1 MRFKGLDLNLLVA
14 LDALLDEASVSRA
27 AARLHLSQPAASA
40 ALARLREWFGDPL
53 LAQHGKR
60 LMPTPYAL
68 RLRPALTQLL
78 AEIDALVTQPAQ
90 FDPATARRRFRI
102 CTSDYLTSV
111 LLRPFL
117 ADIAVTA
124 PGIEL
129 DILPPDDDAM
139 ALLDSGQIDMLI
151 IPQEFTSQL
160 HPSRLLLEEDHVVVG
175 WSGNPLLADPV
186 AAPLTIEDF
195 STAGHVSVRLGR
207 VSRLAHGEAQ
217 LQARGIAR
225 RVEVVA
231 PSFTLVPELLVGT
244 HRLAIMHARLAR
256 LAALRDDIRIVPLPF
271 EMARMKEMVQFHRA
285 RADDAG
291 LRWLLER
298 LDAIVAAEALDGTA
312 T

>member
-14 LDALLDEASVSRA
+14 LDALLEEASVSRA
-27 AARLHLSQPAASA
+27 ARRLNLSQPAASA
-40 ALARLREWFGDPL
+40 ALARLRDWFDDPL

-78 AEIDALVTQPAQ
+78 AEIDALVSQPAQ
-90 FDPATARRRFRI
+90 FDPATARRRFRV
-102 CTSDYLTSV
+102 CTSDFLTSV

-117 ADIAVTA
+117 AEIAVTA

-139 ALLDSGQIDMLI
+139 QLLEAGRLDLLI
-151 IPQEFTSQL
+151 IPQEFISQL
-160 HPSRLLLEEDHVVVG
+160 HPSRLLLEEYHVVAG
-175 WSGNPLLADPV
+175 WIDNPLLADPV
-186 AAPLTIEDF
+186 HAPLTIEDF
-195 STAGHVSVRLGR
+195 SAAGHVSVRIGR

-217 LQARGIAR
+217 LQARGISR

-244 HRLAIMHARLAR
+244 QRLAIMHARLAR
-256 LAALRDDIRIVPLPF
+256 QAARRNDIRIVPLPF
-271 EMARMKEMVQFHRA
+271 EMPPMREMVQFHRA

-291 LRWLLER
+291 LRWLLDQ
-298 LDAIVAAEALDGTA
+298 LDRIVAAETLDA
-312 T
+312 APK

>member
-14 LDALLDEASVSRA
+14 LDALLEEASVSRA
-27 AARLHLSQPAASA
+27 AARLHLSQPAVSA
-40 ALARLREWFGDPL
+40 ALARLRAWFGDPL
-53 LAQHGKR
+53 LTQHGKR

-117 ADIAVTA
+117 AEVAVIA

-139 ALLDSGQIDMLI
+139 QLLENGQIDMLI
-151 IPQEFTSQL
+151 IPQEFVSQL
-160 HPSRLLLEEDHVVVG
+160 HPARLLLEEEHVIAG
-175 WSGNPLLADPV
+175 WSGNPLLADP
-186 AAPLTIEDF
+186 AGTPLTIEDF
-195 STAGHVSVRLGR
+195 SNAGHVSVRLGR
-207 VSRLAHGEAQ
+207 VSRLSHGEAQ

-244 HRLAIMHARLAR
+244 HRLAIMHARLAWQ
-256 LAALRDDIRIVPLPF
+256 AAARNDIRIVPLPF
-271 EMARMKEMVQFHRA
+271 EMAPMKEMVQFHRA

-298 LDAIVAAEALDGTA
+298 LDGILAAETLHAA
-312 T
+312 P